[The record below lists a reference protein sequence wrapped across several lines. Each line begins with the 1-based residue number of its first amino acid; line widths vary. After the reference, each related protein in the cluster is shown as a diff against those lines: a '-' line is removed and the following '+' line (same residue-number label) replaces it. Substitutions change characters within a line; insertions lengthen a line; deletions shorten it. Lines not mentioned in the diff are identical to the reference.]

1 MNTISRWVISFFE
14 ALGEFFLLLGTTV
27 RWTFKKPFDRKNI
40 VNQILAIGIDS
51 LPIVLITALF
61 TGMVMSLQTAF
72 AIEAKIKGASA
83 FVGSVVGLAMVK
95 ELGPVLCSVFLAGRV
110 GSSIAAEIGSM
121 KITDQIDA
129 LTMLSTSP
137 IQYLVVPRF
146 LALICVI
153 PVLTIFADL
162 IGVFGGAMVS
172 VASLNVSMTRY
183 WDAFTYAVHFKDI
196 IHGLVKTFV
205 FAGIIG
211 IVSCQVGLKTS
222 GGAEGVGH
230 ATTQAVVISSIAILI
245 ADYFLGLFLRFTIGI

>member
-1 MNTISRWVISFFE
+1 M
-14 ALGEFFLLLGTTV
+14 
-27 RWTFKKPFDRKNI
+27 
-40 VNQILAIGIDS
+40 LAIGIDS

-137 IQYLVVPRF
+137 VQYLVVPRF
-146 LALICVI
+146 LALVLVI
-153 PVLTIFADL
+153 PVLTLFADL
-162 IGVFGGAMVS
+162 IGVLGGAVVS
-172 VASLNVSMTRY
+172 VASLNVSFSRY

-245 ADYFLGLFLRFTIGI
+245 SDYFLGLFLRFTIGI